1 MDRKVV
7 NDELR
12 GTYRKRMAHPM
23 MRSLVMR
30 NASAKKSVGGQ
41 MVALTYVVMPWLPPT
56 RPTATNELAMS
67 SSEDWRLT
75 LQV

>member
-7 NDELR
+7 INELR
-12 GTYRKRMAHPM
+12 M